1 MSLGDVLKSKV
12 STYNVNNQSET
23 KTYRSTLK
31 VPSPNQ
37 FDDAKSIVSQLLDIH
52 NSRGDIKK
60 RIEALKNS
68 LFSQAEEEF
77 KEFQANFKAIQKI
90 TKQHNYL
97 KHKLD
102 TENLYFS
109 PVFHEVN

>member
-37 FDDAKSIVSQLLDIH
+37 FDDAKSIVS
-52 NSRGDIKK
+52 
-60 RIEALKNS
+60 
-68 LFSQAEEEF
+68 
-77 KEFQANFKAIQKI
+77 
-90 TKQHNYL
+90 
-97 KHKLD
+97 
-102 TENLYFS
+102 
-109 PVFHEVN
+109 